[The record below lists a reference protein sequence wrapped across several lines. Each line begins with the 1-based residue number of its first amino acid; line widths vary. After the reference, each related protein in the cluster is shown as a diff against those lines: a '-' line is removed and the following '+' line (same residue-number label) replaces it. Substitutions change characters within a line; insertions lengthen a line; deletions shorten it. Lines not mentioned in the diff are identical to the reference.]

1 MSRGAGEGK
10 SENLSDLC
18 VVFQERGCI
27 WESSQEMFVGDAN
40 VTPSGGKY
48 LNSQD
53 WESFSRI
60 QDGE

>member
-1 MSRGAGEGK
+1 
-10 SENLSDLC
+10 
-18 VVFQERGCI
+18 VFQERGCI